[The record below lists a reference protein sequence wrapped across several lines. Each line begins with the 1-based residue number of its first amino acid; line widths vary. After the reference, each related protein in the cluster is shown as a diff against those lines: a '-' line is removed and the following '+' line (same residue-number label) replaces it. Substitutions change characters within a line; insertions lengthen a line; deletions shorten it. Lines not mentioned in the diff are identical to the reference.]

1 MGTRSPAAA
10 LRYLRVTQEGQ
21 QWAANLYANICQKKC
36 GQFACRSAGFLYFSF
51 SLIHRIRNVAF
62 RPQWRIPSGGKS
74 SRQAAVLGT
83 AITRC
88 G

>member
-1 MGTRSPAAA
+1 MDHLPEKMRAIWLQIGKIF
-10 LRYLRVTQEGQ
+10 V
-21 QWAANLYANICQKKC
+21 
-36 GQFACRSAGFLYFSF
+36 FSF

-62 RPQWRIPSGGKS
+62 RPQWRIPSGDKS